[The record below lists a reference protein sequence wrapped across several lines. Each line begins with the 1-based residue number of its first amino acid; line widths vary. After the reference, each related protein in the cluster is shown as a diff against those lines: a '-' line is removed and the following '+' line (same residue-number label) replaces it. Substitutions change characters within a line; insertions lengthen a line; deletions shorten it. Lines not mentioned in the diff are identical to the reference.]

1 MVSIFLFSTLSTIET
16 HFNRNISVQI
26 PNLYPFTIVSG
37 AIQPVRTGT
46 RVPVQIHL
54 GVRRSGSFLL
64 KLILN

>member
-1 MVSIFLFSTLSTIET
+1 MDKKSIVNHRNFLLLT
-16 HFNRNISVQI
+16 N
-26 PNLYPFTIVSG
+26 SG

-64 KLILN
+64 KFILN